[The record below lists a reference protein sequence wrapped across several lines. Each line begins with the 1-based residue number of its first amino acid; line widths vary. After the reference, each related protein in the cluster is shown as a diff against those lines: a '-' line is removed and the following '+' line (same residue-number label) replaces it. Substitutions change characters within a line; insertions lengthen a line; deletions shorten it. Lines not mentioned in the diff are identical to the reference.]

1 MKICQIRFKIF
12 GQNNKYTSKFCQI
25 LKSSNTA
32 TYLHMKGLF
41 SVVYVKSF
49 LKEIEIVLKL
59 LSTFVTQLRNKDL
72 W

>member
-1 MKICQIRFKIF
+1 
-12 GQNNKYTSKFCQI
+12 
-25 LKSSNTA
+25 
-32 TYLHMKGLF
+32 MKGLF

-72 W
+72 